1 MIKSR
6 FGLFETNSSSSHSLS
21 IYREYKAEKFS
32 FNEVIEKYK
41 KAGKLDGNKLNI
53 RFYDYS
59 IYDRIVN
66 YETLD
71 EKLDAIHT
79 YIVQRFMNKLG
90 NIFKGDEEY
99 EAMDDEDKQA
109 ISERGFW
116 EDQVKTIN
124 FINKVKK
131 KDYNFLFDEEILE
144 YFRNLLIYI
153 EDNYGS
159 VEFNLIGEY
168 STLGVFEYD
177 HENFFVKASID
188 DIYTIIVDDS
198 VFIQVQNTY
207 L

>member
-71 EKLDAIHT
+71 EKLDVIHT
-79 YIVQRFMNKLG
+79 YIVQRFMNKLD
-90 NIFKGDEEY
+90 NIFEDDEEY